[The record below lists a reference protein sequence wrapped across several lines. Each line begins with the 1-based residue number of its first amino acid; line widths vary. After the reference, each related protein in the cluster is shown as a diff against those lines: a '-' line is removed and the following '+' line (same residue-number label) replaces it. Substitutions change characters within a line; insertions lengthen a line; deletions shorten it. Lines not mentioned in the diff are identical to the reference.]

1 MEHVIQYFN
10 KQVQQDILG
19 LRVKGAEGIARVL
32 YCTLLGR
39 RIVMLHGFV
48 KKSMRTPPKELA
60 LAKLRMKEVKH
71 ENP

>member
-10 KQVQQDILG
+10 EQVQQDILG
-19 LRVKGAEGIARVL
+19 LRLKGAEGIARVL

-60 LAKLRMKEVKH
+60 LAQLRMKEVKH